1 MQNFKSPTTCID
13 SNHSSIQSLARELT
27 TPHTTIKEKA
37 IAIYYKVRDGWKYNP
52 YHINFNSDKLKASLL
67 IQKEEGHCIDKA
79 VILIALARA
88 AGIPARL
95 CLAKVRNH
103 IATEKLEEE
112 LGTNILVPHGYA
124 ELWIEDKWVKATP
137 AFNEELC
144 THLKVA
150 PLEFDG
156 ETDSV
161 FQEYDRSG
169 ADFMEYIE
177 EYGHFEEVPID
188 LMYDLMKE
196 HYPAIFEKEND
207 SSSGFQIHTT

>member
-1 MQNFKSPTTCID
+1 MQKFKASTTTIN
-13 SNHSSIQSLARELT
+13 SNHPDIQSLAQKITNTYT
-27 TPHTTIKEKA
+27 TNKEKA
-37 IAIYYKVRDGWKYNP
+37 IALYYKVRDDWKYNP
-52 YHINFNSDKLKASLL
+52 YNINFNPEKLKASHI

-88 AGIPARL
+88 VEIPARL

-124 ELWIEDKWVKATP
+124 ELWIEGSWVKATP
-137 AFNEELC
+137 AFNKELC
-144 THLKVA
+144 KHLKVA

-156 ETDSV
+156 ENDSI

-169 ADFMEYIE
+169 ADFMEYLE
-177 EYGHFEEVPID
+177 DYGHFEDVPAD
-188 LMYDLMKE
+188 FMYQLMKT
-196 HYPAIFEKEND
+196 HYPTVFEKKNQ
-207 SSSGFQIHTT
+207 SGLGFQIHSE